1 MKGTFM
7 GKKINN
13 NRKWKLKIQA
23 EFFET
28 LADMLRSGFSLKQ
41 CLINLAI
48 LYPVQKNDFEM
59 ALAQLESGKTF
70 SESIQQF
77 LNSKIYYQLML
88 AESHGQLELSV
99 SQLGKYMRQRV
110 EQREKIR
117 AALFYPCILFGL
129 LIMMITV
136 LLTWLR
142 PIITALSE
150 QGKQSPGITQWLI
163 DGGKI
168 GGMVLGLIIIIYLLY
183 GIYWLKKQPSIARH
197 QWLSRLPLIG
207 NVYRCYAYYYL
218 SFNLALLLKSGLGF
232 HEICNFLLRFEP
244 QTLLYQLGERLNQ
257 HLLSGR
263 EIKTFIKH
271 YAFIP
276 SELNIFLNKGQTNAE
291 LSEDLL
297 IYANTMYQRLLKK
310 VDRLINLIQPIAFLI
325 IAIIIVG
332 IYLSILIPIYSNL
345 GGIS

>member
-1 MKGTFM
+1 M
-7 GKKINN
+7 GKKTVNSS
-13 NRKWKLKIQA
+13 KWKLKNQA
-23 EFFET
+23 AFFET

-41 CLINLAI
+41 CLANLAI
-48 LYPVQKNDFEM
+48 LYPAQKNDFNA
-59 ALAQLESGKTF
+59 ALARLESGKTF
-70 SESIQQF
+70 SESIHQF

-129 LIMMITV
+129 LVMMITV

-142 PIITALSE
+142 PTITALNE
-150 QGKQSPGITQWLI
+150 QGKQNSEITQWVI
-163 DGGKI
+163 YGSKI
-168 GGMVLGLIIIIYLLY
+168 AGIGLTIIIILYFLY
-183 GIYWLKKQPSIARH
+183 GVYWLKKQPSIARH
-197 QWLSRLPLIG
+197 QWLSRLPLVG
-207 NVYRCYAYYYL
+207 NIYCCYAHYYL

-244 QTLLYQLGERLNQ
+244 QTLLYQLGESLNQ
-257 HLLSGR
+257 HLLSGK
-263 EIKTFIKH
+263 EIKTFIKR

-345 GGIS
+345 GGMS

>member
-1 MKGTFM
+1 M
-7 GKKINN
+7 GKKLINN
-13 NRKWKLKIQA
+13 PKWRLKSQA

-48 LYPVQKNDFEM
+48 LYPAQKNDFET
-59 ALAQLESGKTF
+59 ALKQLESGKPF
-70 SESIQQF
+70 SESVRKF

-88 AESHGQLELSV
+88 SESHGQLELSV
-99 SQLGKYMRQRV
+99 SQLGKYMRQRI
-110 EQREKIR
+110 EQREKIQ

-142 PIITALSE
+142 PTIIALSE
-150 QGKQSPGITQWLI
+150 QSNSKSEITQWLVF
-163 DGGKI
+163 GGKI
-168 GGMVLGLIIIIYLLY
+168 MGIGLSLIGGIYLLY

-197 QWLSRLPLIG
+197 QWLSQLPLVGSI
-207 NVYRCYAYYYL
+207 YRYYAYYYL

-244 QTLLYQLGERLNQ
+244 ETLLYQLGKSLNQ
-257 HLLSGR
+257 HLLSGK
-263 EIKTFIKH
+263 EIKTFIKR

-325 IAIIIVG
+325 IAVIIVG

-345 GGIS
+345 GGMS